1 MNGHAGLNPYRVLGE
16 DAPLWLPWGLALAGA
31 LGAVASAILT
41 IKALPGGLADL
52 STLQPPWVQTW
63 SPPAATGGDPDTASA
78 QMAATSPQPVAIITA
93 DAEST
98 RGADAPLAKAGESD
112 PDQGPTVAPL
122 GKQGPDEATET
133 LSHVADPDLVPD
145 ATGEL
150 SRPDDSPL
158 ELAQGSEQETPAQQ
172 ADRVAEGDDSGAE
185 ASSLAGVDSMTP
197 SQPSPDLD
205 TEEQDRTVQ
214 PAGSQDGIQAQDQA
228 SACPPLFVVHFD
240 HDGVRPIVDDFARR
254 VVELADWLAAR
265 PEVRLVV
272 AGHTDAAGNPAHN
285 LSLSRQRARVMAELL
300 AYAGAPTK
308 QLVVRGYGESRPL
321 SQADD
326 TSHNRRVSFS
336 LIGYEGCPTVQTE

>member
-1 MNGHAGLNPYRVLGE
+1 MNGHAGLNPHRGLGE

-31 LGAVASAILT
+31 LGAVASTILT
-41 IKALPGGLADL
+41 IKALPGGVADL
-52 STLQPPWVQTW
+52 SKLQAAWVQTW
-63 SPPAATGGDPDTASA
+63 SPGPSTGGDRGPASA
-78 QMAATSPQPVAIITA
+78 QVAATSPEPPAAPA
-93 DAEST
+93 DVESAGEAAE
-98 RGADAPLAKAGESD
+98 APLAKAGESD
-112 PDQGPTVAPL
+112 SDQGPTTAPL
-122 GKQGPDEATET
+122 AQQGPGEATEA
-133 LSHVADPDLVPD
+133 LSDVAAPALPPD
-145 ATGEL
+145 AAGAL
-150 SRPDDSPL
+150 SRPEDLPL
-158 ELAQGSEQETPAQQ
+158 ELAQDSEQETPAQQ
-172 ADRVAEGDDSGAE
+172 ADSVAEGDDSGAE

-254 VVELADWLAAR
+254 AVELAVWLAAR

-272 AGHTDAAGNPAHN
+272 AGHTDAAGNPAHP
-285 LSLSRQRARVMAELL
+285 LSLSHQRARVMAELL
-300 AYAGAPTK
+300 AYAGAPTQ
-308 QLVVRGYGESRPL
+308 QLVVRGYGDSRPL

-326 TSHNRRVSFS
+326 PSHNRRVSFS